1 MRTRIALVC
10 TVWGAEFTQFFCEY
24 SVATLLSP
32 TSLPRAVAAYDFTLL
47 LYTLEEDLVRMRA
60 HSNFRKLAT
69 LVNVKPILLETL
81 PLGSRRGHWVQWHH
95 ALLGANEF
103 SSFILLIPDC
113 LYANDAIER
122 IADSLETNDIIY
134 YCIPQVC
141 LEPLRPYLDEAAKPV
156 NGDSPYS
163 YLDFTKLDIA
173 SLFVKFI
180 NPRYA
185 VALHSPDYFV
195 THPEYG
201 LRPIKGRIE
210 LHELACQAL
219 AVSSR
224 ATSVSYTLNSPTET
238 AKTAFLEVLAIGV
251 EYTFKYFEQYFRWPS
266 SRMQLSRFS
275 TLASWSRTFF
285 EPGAAEYSKT
295 QIEIAVAG
303 LEAAAQRRTP
313 VQNPRF
319 KYARTAIEYYAAMYA
334 IYDGPARH
342 SPREVRRAIALAM
355 SLPGFRSAIM
365 SDDGSMTVFL
375 PTSKGASQILKLL
388 YRLGNPKHVLWFVL
402 MHVIPGRL
410 MLKFGQSFVLEQAAG
425 RPAYRP
431 RLRVIDPALAHV
443 FSNAVTG
450 RIVSLPTYIS
460 DRLVAYSAPIQYGPA
475 DDFVQRL
482 IERGSSD

>member
-10 TVWGAEFTQFFCEY
+10 TVWGAEFTQFFCQY
-24 SVATLLSP
+24 SLATLLSP
-32 TSLPRAVAAYDFTLL
+32 TSLPRAAAGHDFTLL

-60 HSNFRKLAT
+60 HPNFRKLAT
-69 LVNVKPILLETL
+69 LVDVKPVLLETL
-81 PLGSRRGHWVQWHH
+81 PPAARRGHWIQWHH
-95 ALLGANEF
+95 ALLSANEF

-122 IADSLETNDIIY
+122 IADSLQANDIIY

-163 YLDFTKLDIA
+163 YLDFSKLDIA

-185 VALHSPDYFV
+185 VALHRPDYFV
-195 THPEYG
+195 THPEYV
-201 LRPIKGRIE
+201 LRPTKGRVE
-210 LHELACQAL
+210 LHELTCHAL

-275 TLASWSRTFF
+275 TLAGWSHTFF
-285 EPGAAEYSKT
+285 EPGAAEYNKT

-303 LEAAAQRRTP
+303 LEAVAQRRTP

-334 IYDGPARH
+334 IYDGPARQ
-342 SPREVRRAIALAM
+342 SEREVRRAIALAM
-355 SLPGFRSAIM
+355 SLPGFRKAIM
-365 SDDGSMTVFL
+365 HDDGPSTIFL
-375 PTSKGASQILKLL
+375 PTSKGASRILKLL
-388 YRLGNPKHVLWFVL
+388 YGLGNPRHVLKFIL

-425 RPAYRP
+425 RPSYRP

-443 FSNAVTG
+443 LSNAITG
-450 RIVSLPTYIS
+450 RVVSLPTCIS
-460 DRLVAYSAPIQYGPA
+460 DRVIAYPAPIQYGPT

-482 IERGSSD
+482 IKQGPSD